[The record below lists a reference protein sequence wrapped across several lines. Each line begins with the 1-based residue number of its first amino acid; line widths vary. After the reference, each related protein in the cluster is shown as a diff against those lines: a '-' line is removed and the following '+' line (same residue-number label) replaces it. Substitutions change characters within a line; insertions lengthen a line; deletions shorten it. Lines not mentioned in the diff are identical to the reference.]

1 MSEGNIGGR
10 IVEEFKTRIA
20 DRMLELVRGWIDDGP
35 LRSYTEA
42 FIREKI
48 KEPMVFGELV
58 IYHYYMFGGHE
69 GNEVETAAAI
79 ELAILACDI
88 LDDLEDGDAPS
99 KLWMNTPPPQALHVA
114 TSLLAMA
121 PLALAA
127 SVPDDLAGA
136 RLASMMNR
144 QLLHSAEGQMLD
156 LVDQMNDEVSYLNM
170 VGRKSAPLF
179 VMSCMAGVLA
189 TGSPWN
195 EGVAIYARELGIASQ
210 IKNDVRDL
218 LRWDEKSD
226 FLRRKGSLPMLWLME
241 NAGEEYGWISDYYS
255 GRIAVDSVLDKKA
268 QFREACEKSG
278 AILYASV
285 QGRLYY
291 NRFCSLLEQT
301 DAEPLWK
308 NKLLQRFS

>member
-1 MSEGNIGGR
+1 MG
-10 IVEEFKTRIA
+10 EFKARIA
-20 DRMLELVRGWIDDGP
+20 ESMIELAQRWLDDGP

-42 FIREKI
+42 FIQEKI

-58 IYHYYMFGGHE
+58 IYHYYMFHGRE
-69 GNEVETAAAI
+69 GNEMETAAAI

-88 LDDLEDGDAPS
+88 LDDLEDGDASS
-99 KLWMNTPPPQALHVA
+99 KLWMNTPPPHALHVA

-121 PLALAA
+121 PTALAA
-127 SVPDDLAGA
+127 SVEDDSAGA

-144 QLLHSAEGQMLD
+144 QLLYSAEGQMLD
-156 LVDQMNDEVSYLNM
+156 LVDQISDENSYLDM
-170 VGRKSAPLF
+170 VSRKSAPLF

-189 TGSPWN
+189 TGRLWD

-210 IKNDVRDL
+210 IRNDLRDL
-218 LRWDEKSD
+218 LAWDEKSD
-226 FLRRKGSLPMLWLME
+226 FLRRKSSLPMLWLME
-241 NAGEEYGWISDYYS
+241 NTGEEYVWISDYYT
-255 GRIAVDSVLDKKA
+255 GRVSVDAVLDKKS
-268 QFREACEKSG
+268 QFKEACEKSG

-291 NRFCSLLEQT
+291 NRFCLLLEQT
-301 DAEPLWK
+301 DADELWK